1 MDVRTVMTK
10 VFVTGLKVQAEI
22 GVYKHEIGRVQPLV
36 VDVEL
41 DVPTAGADRLS
52 ETLNYETILD
62 AARDIAGQGH
72 IELVE
77 TFAERLA
84 RACLADA
91 RVTRARVRVEK
102 PLALPPKWS
111 KLPMGRLHAMTDH
124 LDYSAT
130 EDRTM
135 PAVVYALYFLAFAT
149 GFTAIIGVVLAY
161 VNQNSAGPLMRS
173 QEVSARRVHG
183 PLTAFTLSGSES
195 ISVGLAAP

>member
-1 MDVRTVMTK
+1 MTGNLRTVMTK

-62 AARDIAGQGH
+62 AARDIASQGH

-84 RACLADA
+84 RACLADL

-102 PLALPPKWS
+102 PLALAP
-111 KLPMGRLHAMTDH
+111 D
-124 LDYSAT
+124 
-130 EDRTM
+130 
-135 PAVVYALYFLAFAT
+135 AVGA
-149 GFTAIIGVVLAY
+149 GV
-161 VNQNSAGPLMRS
+161 
-173 QEVSARRVHG
+173 EI
-183 PLTAFTLSGSES
+183 TLVRG
-195 ISVGLAAP
+195 